1 MTTVPAPL
9 ASRIA
14 STAPGIAGLA
24 AAGPNATLVR
34 RIDLT
39 AAVARFIVRPDQG
52 VPAFAPGQYFAL
64 GLTLDGRVLQ
74 RPYSAASPPG
84 SGRHLEFLIR
94 RVPGGRLT
102 PALWELGEGA
112 RLRLGRPKGL
122 FGLDAGDHRNHLFVA
137 TGTGLAPALSMLGS
151 LRASVD
157 SATST
162 PWRAV
167 VVHGT
172 STVRELAYRDRL
184 ERWARADPRVAYV
197 PVVSRPGHPAN
208 AGWNGATGRV
218 DGLIGAVCERYGLG
232 AAGTVAYVCGNPDAI
247 VAVTRALMARGFTAG
262 EIVTEQYW
270 TASGPPPARSA

>member
-1 MTTVPAPL
+1 MTAGPAPL
-9 ASRIA
+9 PSRIA
-14 STAPGIAGLA
+14 PATPGIVGLT

-39 AAVARFIVRPDQG
+39 PDVARFSVRPDLG
-52 VPAFAPGQYFAL
+52 IPAFAPGQYFAL
-64 GLTLDGRVLQ
+64 GVTLDGRVLQ

-84 SGRHLEFLIR
+84 SGRYLEFLIR
-94 RVPGGRLT
+94 RVPGGMLT
-102 PALWELGEGA
+102 PVLWELGAGA

-122 FGLDAGDHRNHLFVA
+122 FRLDSGERSSHLFVA
-137 TGTGLAPALSMLGS
+137 TGTGLAPALSMLAS
-151 LRASVD
+151 LRAS
-157 SATST
+157 AGPGAST

-172 STVRELAYRDRL
+172 SWAPELAYRDRL
-184 ERWARADPRVAYV
+184 ERWARTDARVTYV

-218 DGLIGAVCERYGLG
+218 DGLIGAVCERFGLD

-247 VAVTRALMARGFTAG
+247 AAVTRALLSRGFPAG
-262 EIVTEQYW
+262 AIVTEQYW
-270 TASGPPPARSA
+270 TTSGSPRAPSA

>member
-1 MTTVPAPL
+1 MTTGPAPF
-9 ASRIA
+9 ASRSA
-14 STAPGIAGLA
+14 STAPGIVGLA
-24 AAGPNATLVR
+24 AAEPNATLVR

-39 AAVARFIVRPDQG
+39 PAVARFIVRPDQG

-64 GLTLDGRVLQ
+64 GLALDGRVLQ
-74 RPYSAASPPG
+74 RPYSAASRPG
-84 SGRHLEFLIR
+84 SGRYLEFLIR

-102 PALWELGEGA
+102 PVLWELGEGT

-122 FGLDAGDHRNHLFVA
+122 FGLDRGERQSHLFVA

-157 SATST
+157 SAMST

-172 STVRELAYRDRL
+172 SSIRELAYRDRL
-184 ERWARADPRVAYV
+184 ERWARADPRLAYV

-218 DGLIGAVCERYGLG
+218 DGLVGAICERHGLD
-232 AAGTVAYVCGNPDAI
+232 AAGTVAYVCGNPEAI
-247 VAVTRALMARGFTAG
+247 DSVTRALMARGFPPGA
-262 EIVTEQYW
+262 IVTEQYW
-270 TASGPPPARSA
+270 APSGSPPARSA

>member
-1 MTTVPAPL
+1 MTTGPAPL

-14 STAPGIAGLA
+14 PTSPGIVGLT

-39 AAVARFIVRPDQG
+39 PAVARFIIRPDQG
-52 VPAFAPGQYFAL
+52 IPAFAPGQYFAL
-64 GLTLDGRVLQ
+64 GVTLDGRVLQ

-84 SGRHLEFLIR
+84 SGRYLEFLIR
-94 RVPGGRLT
+94 RVPGGMLT
-102 PALWELGEGA
+102 PVLWELGAGA

-122 FGLDAGDHRNHLFVA
+122 FRLSPGERGSHLFVA
-137 TGTGLAPALSMLGS
+137 TGTGLAPALSMLAS

-157 SATST
+157 SASST

-172 STVRELAYRDRL
+172 SSADELAYRDRL
-184 ERWARADPRVAYV
+184 ERWAKADPRVAYV
-197 PVVSRPGHPAN
+197 PAVSRPGHPAN
-208 AGWNGATGRV
+208 VGWDGATGRV
-218 DGLIGAVCERYGLG
+218 DGLIGAVCERFGLD

-247 VAVTRALMARGFTAG
+247 AAVTRALVARGFPTGA
-262 EIVTEQYW
+262 ILTEQYW
-270 TASGPPPARSA
+270 TASGSPQAPSA